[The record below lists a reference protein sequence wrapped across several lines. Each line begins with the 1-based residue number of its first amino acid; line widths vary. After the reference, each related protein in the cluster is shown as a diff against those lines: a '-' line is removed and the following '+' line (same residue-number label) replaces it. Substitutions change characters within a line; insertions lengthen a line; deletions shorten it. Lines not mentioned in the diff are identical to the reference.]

1 MRQGGVGNR
10 APHSRRTAPV
20 YHERLRVPV
29 RWWALGTLLVGSFWL
44 AMVVAVP
51 ETLAWTITALLFI
64 LLAVLLRSF
73 GSPRIVVTD
82 EWLYA
87 GRARIRLTFLGPTA
101 ALDASQMR
109 SLAGRDANARAY
121 LLIRPYI
128 STGVRITI
136 DDYTDPTPYW
146 LLSSR
151 RATELATAL
160 NIPHSPIS

>member
-1 MRQGGVGNR
+1 MRQGAVGSR
-10 APHSRRTAPV
+10 APYSRRTAPL
-20 YHERLRVPV
+20 YRERLRVPA
-29 RWWALGTLLVGSFWL
+29 RWWALGSLLVGSFWL

-64 LLAVLLRSF
+64 LLVVLLRSF

-109 SLAGRDANARAY
+109 SLAGRDANARAH

-136 DDYTDPTPYW
+136 DDHTDPTPYW

-160 NIPHSPIS
+160 NVPHSPIS